1 MKNLSLLLN
10 AVLIVA
16 VAVLYYLYFSGRTA
30 VSSPSGATSI
40 PGDIRIAYINS
51 DSVLRNYEYFKVARE
66 RLESKAKKLDQDL
79 RNRAQGL
86 QNDYEAYQRN
96 VGNLTIGQA
105 KSLEEDLAKKQQNLQ
120 LYQQTLNQE
129 MSGEE
134 SKNIQDLYVRVT
146 EFLKKYGNEK
156 GLQVVLKLD
165 TSSDLLFA
173 ADSLDITKDVTAGL
187 NAAYQVEKKS
197 TVTKKD
203 STATKKK

>member
-16 VAVLYYLYFSGRTA
+16 VGVLYYLHFSGRSAT
-30 VSSPSGATSI
+30 SSPSAAPAM
-40 PGDIRIAYINS
+40 PGDTRIAYINS
-51 DSVLRNYEYFKVARE
+51 DSVLRNYEYFKVTRE
-66 RLESKAKKLDQDL
+66 RLESKGKKLDQDL

-86 QNDYEAYQRN
+86 QNDYEAYRRN
-96 VGNLTIGQA
+96 EGNLTIGQA

-134 SKNIQDLYVRVT
+134 SKITQDLYARVT
-146 EFLKKYGNEK
+146 EFLKKYGNGK
-156 GLQVVLKLD
+156 GLQIVLKLD
-165 TSSDLLFA
+165 TSSDLLFG

-187 NAAYQVEKKS
+187 NAAYQLEKKS
-197 TVTKKD
+197 PRVKKD
-203 STATKKK
+203 STSVKKK

>member
-51 DSVLRNYEYFKVARE
+51 DSVLRNYEYFKVTRE

-197 TVTKKD
+197 PVTKKD

>member
-16 VAVLYYLYFSGRTA
+16 VGVLYYLHFSGRTT
-30 VSSPSGATSI
+30 VSSPSGAASI
-40 PGDIRIAYINS
+40 AGDIRIAYINS
-51 DSVLRNYEYFKVARE
+51 DSVLRNYEYFKVTRE

-129 MSGEE
+129 MSSDE
-134 SKNIQDLYVRVT
+134 SKNIQDLYARVT

-165 TSSDLLFA
+165 TSSDLLFG

-187 NAAYQVEKKS
+187 NAAYQLEKKS
-197 TVTKKD
+197 PVTKKD